1 MKSKQTKTLTGS
13 GSMTKTMNKTAMTVA
28 ALMSASVLMGCGHR
42 SGSIDSGV
50 VGLGVAAAN
59 SITTF
64 PATSAQCSNGGTVY
78 AIYFDSNNNGVLDGT
93 DSVISTQAVC
103 NGSNGTKGSSGLSTV
118 VGLYRVSVSEGIC
131 ASGSGLQ
138 VSTGFDSNLNSTL
151 DASEIKQT
159 QIVCDGT
166 TGAAGTTG
174 ATGAAGTTGTTG
186 AAGTTGATGS
196 AGTAGS
202 NGHSVVMSI
211 IPASLA
217 SCPTGGST
225 LLMALDVND
234 SGLYSPLDPQ
244 QQSTTICNGLNGT
257 NGTNGTNGVNAQAPA
272 YSTVDAIMPCGN
284 TVSNKEVLLRLS
296 DGEILGSVSA
306 SASGANT
313 RFSFM
318 NDGSYVDTDGS
329 GCNFSVAT
337 SADGTTRSISWMG
350 QVQSTWPVSH

>member
-103 NGSNGTKGSSGLSTV
+103 NGSNGTKGSSGLSTI
-118 VGLYRVSVSEGIC
+118 VGLYRVSVSDGIC

-138 VSTGFDSNLNSTL
+138 VSTGFDSNLNSSL

-166 TGAAGTTG
+166 TGA
-174 ATGAAGTTGTTG
+174 
-186 AAGTTGATGS
+186 TGATGS

-202 NGHSVVMSI
+202 NGHSIVMSI
-211 IPASLA
+211 IPASSA

-225 LLMALDVND
+225 FLMALDVND
-234 SGLYSPLDPQ
+234 SGIYSPLDPK

-257 NGTNGTNGVNAQAPA
+257 NGTNGLNAQAPA
-272 YSTVDAIMPCGN
+272 YSAVDAIMPCGN
-284 TVSNKEVLLRLS
+284 TVSNKEVLLRLA
-296 DGEILGSVSA
+296 DGEILASVSD

-318 NDGSYVDTDGS
+318 NDGNYVDTDGS
-329 GCNFSVAT
+329 GCNFSIAT
-337 SADGTTRSISWMG
+337 STNGTTRSISWMG
-350 QVQSTWPVSH
+350 QVQSTWSVSH

>member
-166 TGAAGTTG
+166 
-174 ATGAAGTTGTTG
+174 TGAAGTTGTTG